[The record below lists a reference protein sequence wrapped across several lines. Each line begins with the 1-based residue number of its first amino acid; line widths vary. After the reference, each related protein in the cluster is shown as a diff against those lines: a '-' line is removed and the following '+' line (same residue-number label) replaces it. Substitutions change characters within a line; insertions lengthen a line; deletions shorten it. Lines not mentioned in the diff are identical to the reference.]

1 MVDPVGGDTTAR
13 SWQVLR
19 CGAALVAIANPSAEG
34 SGGRDDV
41 RGTYFV
47 VRPDAGQLR
56 ELALLIDGQQLHP
69 VVSAVFELAAV
80 PEAFCAPPAC
90 GAPGKV
96 VISVEDR
103 AAH

>member
-1 MVDPVGGDTTAR
+1 MLDHLGNSSP
-13 SWQVLR
+13 QVLR
-19 CGAALVAIANPSAEG
+19 SAAALVAIADPSAEG

-41 RGTYFV
+41 RGRYFV
-47 VRPDAGQLR
+47 VRPDAAQLR
-56 ELALLIDGQQLHP
+56 ELALLIDGQQMRT
-69 VVSAVFELAAV
+69 VVSAIFELAAL
-80 PEAFCAPPAC
+80 PEAFRAQPAR